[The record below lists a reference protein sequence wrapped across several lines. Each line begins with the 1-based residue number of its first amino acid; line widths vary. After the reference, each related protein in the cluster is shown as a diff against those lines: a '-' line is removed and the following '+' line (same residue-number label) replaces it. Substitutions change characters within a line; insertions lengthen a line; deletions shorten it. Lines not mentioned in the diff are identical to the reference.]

1 MTTTR
6 LPAWGWALSVTAHVA
21 AIGLAL
27 ASARSAPAKP
37 PAEPGDVELVEL
49 ETAGPVGGAP
59 KSDEAPRGASQHKPT
74 SARAVRD
81 DGDDGYLP
89 RRKRAKH
96 DDPKPSDAK
105 PSEAK
110 PSDDLQNA
118 LEAAAAKEAERAAMR
133 DAVRKAMLSPEGQAG
148 DKAQGAGPGSGGGGK
163 KAGVSAKYAG
173 MLDGWFSARVSLRGL
188 AMPWEELKPLST
200 VVSITLTPDRHV
212 SGFSIVKSSGNGA
225 YDARV
230 SGSMQGVVSSGA
242 TLPAPPDDED
252 VPPQITLRFRC
263 RSQERCS

>member
-1 MTTTR
+1 MATTR
-6 LPAWGWALSVTAHVA
+6 LPAWGWALSIAAHVA
-21 AIGLAL
+21 AVGLAVV
-27 ASARSAPAKP
+27 SARQPSAKP
-37 PAEPGDVELVEL
+37 PPVSEAPFIEL
-49 ETAGPVGGAP
+49 ETDAEAGGATRA
-59 KSDEAPRGASQHKPT
+59 DDVAPRGASAHKPT

-96 DDPKPSDAK
+96 GDAK
-105 PSEAK
+105 DAEPRKTDELAK
-110 PSDDLQNA
+110 A
-118 LEAAAAKEAERAAMR
+118 LDQAAEKEAERAAMR
-133 DAVRKAMLSPEGQAG
+133 DAVRKAMLAPGGTGGDVARPGAEG
-148 DKAQGAGPGSGGGGK
+148 GSGGK
-163 KAGVSAKYAG
+163 KPGVSAKYAG

-188 AMPWEELKPLST
+188 AMPWDELKTLST
-200 VVSITLTPDRHV
+200 VVSIQLTPDRHV

-230 SGSMQGVVSSGA
+230 SSSMQGVVGSGA
-242 TLPAPPDDED
+242 TLPPPPDDED